1 MKSLL
6 KQREMVSILFI
17 LFLFITV
24 GIFNPQF
31 LSMENI
37 FQIINN
43 SGVYAI
49 VAIGMCFVLF
59 TGEID
64 VSIGAIVGLAAAVTG
79 KLLNS
84 GFSIITAFSIAIL
97 VGILIGILNAIGIVC
112 FKIPSIIMTLGMMGI
127 VRGFQYIYTNGQWLQ
142 DFPNEFLNISQETFN
157 GTVSFIFITVVLI
170 AVILHIFTKK
180 TMMGKSFKAVGDN
193 IDGAKLIGVPT
204 EKIKFLSYI
213 ICGAFAA
220 LGGVLYASRIGF
232 VTPTDG
238 TGYELTAIA
247 ACVIG
252 GIALE
257 GGQGTTFGS
266 IIGSILMT
274 SISSILVFLN
284 FPSTFNNT
292 ITGGILIAIV
302 VVGAISSQRT
312 QEKIRKER
320 LRVRVEQGE
329 ETNGQ

>member
-17 LFLFITV
+17 LFLFVTV
-24 GIFNPQF
+24 GILNPQF

-97 VGILIGILNAIGIVC
+97 VGILIGILNAIG
-112 FKIPSIIMTLGMMGI
+112 MTLGMMGI

-157 GTVSFIFITVVLI
+157 GTISFIFITVVLI

-204 EKIKFLSYI
+204 ERIKFLSYI

-329 ETNGQ
+329 ETNEQ

>member
-1 MKSLL
+1 MKNLL

-17 LFLFITV
+17 IALFTIV
-24 GIFNPQF
+24 GAFNPQF
-31 LSMENI
+31 LEFNNI

-84 GFSIITAFSIAIL
+84 GASIVVAFIVAIF
-97 VGILIGILNAIGIVC
+97 VGILIGILNAIGVVY

-142 DFPNEFLNISQETFN
+142 DFPNEFLNISQETLS
-157 GTVSFIFITVVLI
+157 GTISYIFVSVIIA
-170 AVILHIFTKK
+170 AVILYVFTKE

-193 IDGAKLIGVPT
+193 IDGAKLIGIPT
-204 EKIKFLSYI
+204 ERIKFVSYI

-257 GGQGTTFGS
+257 GGQGTTFGA

-302 VVGAISSQRT
+302 VVGAISSHRT

-329 ETNGQ
+329 ETNGK